1 MEKGD
6 MSLKQLK
13 KRLPDIRQWAE
24 DRNLIAG
31 STTAAQFVKLVE
43 EAGEMLLAHENDD
56 PDGVKDGAGDVIV
69 VLTILAAQIGANL
82 EDHIKFH
89 DGDGYIYGDVPMFGK
104 LASAI
109 ARKQHDVAIEHI
121 CEIAGCAMGYAW
133 EHGFDITDCVE
144 HAWAEIKDR
153 KGKMIDGVFVKDGD

>member
-89 DGDGYIYGDVPMFGK
+89 DGDGYIYGEDLLWMDAFG
-104 LASAI
+104 LQI
-109 ARKQHDVAIEHI
+109 IIDMCTGDIILLQQHEIGFLQNIFRGKTRFI
-121 CEIAGCAMGYAW
+121 CRRHRSY
-133 EHGFDITDCVE
+133 
-144 HAWAEIKDR
+144 R
-153 KGKMIDGVFVKDGD
+153 R

>member
-1 MEKGD
+1 MNLMNLEK
-6 MSLKQLK
+6 MKR
-13 KRLPDIRQWAE
+13 RLPDIRQWAE
-24 DRNLIAG
+24 ERNLIAG
-31 STTAAQFVKLVE
+31 SATAAQFVKLVE

-69 VLTILAAQIGANL
+69 VLTILAAQIGVNL
-82 EDHIKFH
+82 EDHIELH
-89 DGDGYIYGDVPMFGK
+89 DGYIHGEVPMFGK

-109 ARKQHDVAIEHI
+109 ARKQHDAAIEHI
-121 CEIAGCAMGYAW
+121 CETAGCAMDYAW
-133 EHGFDITDCVE
+133 EYGFDIADCVE